1 MHFENLEQC
10 CNYSDKWNF
19 YHFNDAYDDER
30 KTFLVVI
37 ILLNFSKN
45 AKFSE
50 ENLQMYFKVLF
61 FLLDVSKN
69 AKLSYKLRME
79 GSVVDCSLTLSRSL
93 QEKSLSANQGM
104 KLLKLISE
112 LG

>member
-1 MHFENLEQC
+1 M
-10 CNYSDKWNF
+10 
-19 YHFNDAYDDER
+19 
-30 KTFLVVI
+30 
-37 ILLNFSKN
+37 NFSKN

-50 ENLQMYFKVLF
+50 ENLLQMYFKVFF

-69 AKLSYKLRME
+69 AKFSYKMCME
-79 GSVVDCSLTLSRSL
+79 RSVVDCSLTLSRSL
-93 QEKSLSANQGM
+93 QKKSLSANQGM